1 MLNISH
7 FNLTQ
12 IFSRLYNWLGS
23 FWTNIY
29 YDKQFI
35 QDLQS
40 GRTLQYNQ
48 LYLDILENLKL
59 EDRKNAPI
67 IHRERWYP
75 LIVKESEKNTGNLS
89 KIKAGM
95 PKAVIGE
102 QTDEVYPDVTFKIG
116 SNAEFTD
123 LETYPV
129 HGEFTDVVTC
139 IVDNILKPNHILRK
153 GVDFVVGENAIAI
166 HKSYSPFTSNS
177 FPAFETQEGNDREAV
192 FWGCDTLIDKDY
204 LNRHLGYIVNTDVPT
219 SQAGKDIINSYWD
232 SINYTNFG
240 NFNQLLGVLC
250 EVPVVKEDV
259 EIIETVLEQ
268 AVITDKNVYR
278 FKYTP
283 EYRTK
288 IVPGNPVYKGEFLD
302 TAIVVFPYMTNF
314 KNMETSFEFYSQL
327 QELLP
332 YFYLSKDILD
342 SRYDKGFS
350 VGWELMNVEDFSNKY
365 NVPIDIC
372 NKVAEDGKICPIKF
386 YFENVI
392 GANTQVVSIDTA
404 RIGKEFLHES
414 RFFGLVKNIIPSYIR
429 LVVVD
434 RLKVE
439 EEIAC
444 PSEHEDVFAW
454 IGAFDTF
461 TGVSENIRYRW
472 IPVCR

>member
-1 MLNISH
+1 MLTIPH
-7 FNLTQ
+7 FNITQ
-12 IFSRLYNWLGS
+12 VFNRFFSWLGS

-35 QDLQS
+35 KDLQS
-40 GRTLQYNQ
+40 GRTIQFNQ

-59 EDRKNAPI
+59 EDRKDAPI
-67 IHRERWYP
+67 MHRERWFP
-75 LIVKESEKNTGNLS
+75 LVIHESEMNTGDIGS
-89 KIKAGM
+89 VKIGM
-95 PKAVIGE
+95 PKAVIGT
-102 QTDEVYPDVTFKIG
+102 QVDPVYPEIEFTIG
-116 SNAEFTD
+116 NNAEFTD
-123 LETYPV
+123 IETYPI
-129 HGEFTDVVTC
+129 HDDFSDVVTC
-139 IVDNILKPNHILRK
+139 IVDNILEPSVILRK
-153 GVDFVVGENAIAI
+153 GIDFVVSNNSIAI
-166 HKSYSPFTSNS
+166 HKDYSPFMGNLLPS
-177 FPAFETQEGNDREAV
+177 FDTIEGNGREAV
-192 FWGCDTLIDKDY
+192 LWGCDTLIDKNF
-204 LNRHLGYIVNTDVPT
+204 LNRHLGYILNTTVPST
-219 SQAGKDIINSYWD
+219 QAGKDIINFYWD
-232 SINYTNFG
+232 SVNYTNFG
-240 NFNQLLGVLC
+240 NLNKLLGTLC
-250 EVPVVKEDV
+250 EVPT
-259 EIIETVLEQ
+259 IIDDIEVIEKVLPQ

-278 FKYTP
+278 FSYIP
-283 EYRTK
+283 EYRK
-288 IVPGNPVYKGEFLD
+288 CIIEGAILHKNEFLD
-302 TAIVVFPYMTNF
+302 TSIIVFPYMTNF

-365 NVPIDIC
+365 NVPTDIC
-372 NKVAEDGKICPIKF
+372 NKVAEEGKICPIKF

-392 GANTQVVSIDTA
+392 GANTQVISIDTA

-444 PSEHEDVFAW
+444 PSENEEVFAW

-461 TGVSENIRYRW
+461 TGVSENIRHRW